1 MREIQLTS
9 SLFNAV
15 RNESIDTIDLHALKD
30 NLNLINEFG
39 QNLLH
44 EAIAHGNDEV
54 GMTLIELGIDLNHQ
68 DSKGQGPLH
77 YAAARN
83 QLQIVEKILS
93 QGGDVAVID
102 SFGNQ
107 PLWTAVF
114 NARGDYRTVSAL
126 LICGAEPA
134 HRNKAGR
141 SPRDFAQQIQDHAL
155 TELLNAY

>member
-1 MREIQLTS
+1 MTYC
-9 SLFNAV
+9 LFNAV
-15 RNESIDTIDLHALKD
+15 RNESIDTINLHALKD

-54 GMTLIELGIDLNHQ
+54 SIALIELGIDLNHQ
-68 DSKGQGPLH
+68 DSKGQASLH

-83 QLQIVEKILS
+83 QAEVVARILT
-93 QGGDVAVID
+93 QGGDVTVTD

-114 NARGDYRTVSAL
+114 NARGNYRTVSAL
-126 LICGAEPA
+126 LAHGADTA

-141 SPRDFAQQIQDHAL
+141 SPLDFAQQIQD
-155 TELLNAY
+155 TELILLLKAA

>member
-1 MREIQLTS
+1 MFS
-9 SLFNAV
+9 AV
-15 RNESIDTIDLHALKD
+15 RNGTIDSIDIETFRE
-30 NLNLINEFG
+30 NLDLINESG

-44 EAIAHGNDEV
+44 EAIAHGHYAI
-54 GMTLIELGIDLNHQ
+54 GTILIELGIDLNHQ
-68 DSKGQGPLH
+68 DSKGQVPLH

-83 QLQIVEKILS
+83 QVQIVEKILS

-126 LICGAEPA
+126 LACGAEPA

-141 SPRDFAQQIQDHAL
+141 SPLDFAQQIQDHAL
-155 TELLNAY
+155 ADLLNAY